1 MVSSTILTT
10 ALIKKADAVRADR
23 KREIQAT
30 QSIAIKKRNDNIAS
44 KLQARKD
51 KKMGIKKK
59 DAPKGAKKGTGKG
72 YQGKNKDN
80 DRDGGGGG
88 GGKSKGGDKGGAKKG
103 RPGFEGKGKK

>member
-1 MVSSTILTT
+1 MIEKQRSCI
-10 ALIKKADAVRADR
+10 RADR
-23 KREIQAT
+23 KREIVAT

-51 KKMGIKKK
+51 KKMGVKKK

-80 DRDGGGGG
+80 DRDAGPAKG
-88 GGKSKGGDKGGAKKG
+88 KGGDKGGKKG